1 MNSRS
6 RQPPTTTTPPFS
18 RPRSPR
24 PSPLVPRPS
33 SLGPRTSGF
42 TLVEILV
49 VIAIISLL
57 AGVVLLNITPQI
69 GLGNQAAAKA
79 QIQVLSS
86 AATTYRMAHGRYPS
100 QQQGLEAL
108 VKKPDQEPVPQN
120 YPEGGYLNS
129 RSLPLDPWKRP
140 YIYLCPGRQ
149 NEPFEILTYGA
160 EGEPGGEGANADIS
174 SADAQ

>member
-6 RQPPTTTTPPFS
+6 RQPSTTNHQPFS

-24 PSPLVPRPS
+24 PSA
-33 SLGPRTSGF
+33 LGPRISGF

-57 AGVVLLNITPQI
+57 AGVVLLNIAPQM
-69 GLGNQAAAKA
+69 GMGSQAAAKA

-160 EGEPGGEGANADIS
+160 DGEPGGDGANADIS